1 MYDDFLARILE
12 PDIFLPS
19 QFYGTGGLSR
29 KLEGEKR
36 LMIAVLKDAV
46 ECLDKYRGARS
57 SVGQCQYQ
65 SAIEWVQDTDTD
77 WLFSFTNICD
87 LLGFD
92 PEYLRETLLKRENK
106 YVKPARPKIFVAG
119 RNGGPALIS
128 VFSFSAY

>member
-19 QFYGTGGLSR
+19 QFYGSGGLSR

-46 ECLDKYRGARS
+46 ECLEKYRGSRNSAA
-57 SVGQCQYQ
+57 Q
-65 SAIEWVQDTDTD
+65 SHYENAIEWVMDNGTD

-92 PEYLRETLLKRENK
+92 PQYLRDVLLKRENK
-106 YVKPARPKIFVAG
+106 YVKPLGQR
-119 RNGGPALIS
+119 
-128 VFSFSAY
+128 VFSLAAMGGQP

>member
-19 QFYGTGGLSR
+19 QFYGSGGLSR

-46 ECLDKYRGARS
+46 ECLEKYRGSRNSVARS
-57 SVGQCQYQ
+57 NYEN
-65 SAIEWVQDTDTD
+65 AIEWVMDNGTD
-77 WLFSFTNICD
+77 WLFSFANICD

-92 PEYLRETLLKRENK
+92 PQYLRDVLLNRENK
-106 YVKPARPKIFVAG
+106 YVKPLGQR
-119 RNGGPALIS
+119 
-128 VFSFSAY
+128 VFSLAAMGGQP

>member
-12 PDIFLPS
+12 PDVFLPS
-19 QFYGTGGLSR
+19 QFYGTTGLSR

-46 ECLDKYRGARS
+46 ECLDKYRGSRN
-57 SVGQCQYQ
+57 SVGQGQYLN
-65 SAIEWVQDTDTD
+65 AIEWVQDTDTE

-92 PEYLRETLLKRENK
+92 PDYLREVLLKREK
-106 YVKPARPKIFVAG
+106 RYVKPERTKVMSLAAMAAG
-119 RNGGPALIS
+119 QP
-128 VFSFSAY
+128 

>member
-19 QFYGTGGLSR
+19 QFYGAGGLSR

-92 PEYLRETLLKRENK
+92 PQYLRDVLLKRENK
-106 YVKPARPKIFVAG
+106 YVKPLGQR
-119 RNGGPALIS
+119 
-128 VFSFSAY
+128 VFSLAAMGGQS